1 MGKETEDAA
10 RDRKI
15 DELSMKALK
24 LDDICHEIFFT
35 LLAKKR
41 LRFNELHRQ
50 LKKFGTD
57 VSKPTLIDHLK
68 HLSKQK
74 LIKRRREGFQNVSYG
89 LTEEVSELLDVSED
103 VTKWINALEKGDRFK
118 ELRPIKWNE
127 YYGKLTEMQL
137 DQAIDRD
144 LRETLSLTLFELK
157 TFINYDLKIDKH
169 ESNAAFWNFVG
180 NPLYRMHERSIV
192 EKCRESDEYRKRL
205 FEKMEVLIE
214 ELRSGKG
221 IISKT

>member
-1 MGKETEDAA
+1 MDKETEDAA

-15 DELSMKALK
+15 DELNMKARK
-24 LDDICHEIFFT
+24 LDDICHEIFLT

-74 LIKRRREGFQNVSYG
+74 LIKRRREGQNVSYG
-89 LTEEVSELLDVSED
+89 LTEEISELMDVSKED
-103 VTKWINALEKGDRFK
+103 LTCWINALEKGVRFK
-118 ELRPIKWNE
+118 ELRPIKWSE
-127 YYGKLTEMQL
+127 YYRKLTEKQL
-137 DQAIDRD
+137 DQEIDRD
-144 LRETLSLTLFELK
+144 LRETLSLTLFELR

-180 NPLYRMHERSIV
+180 NPLYRIHEKGIV
-192 EKCRESDEYRKRL
+192 EKCRDSDEYRKRL
-205 FEKMEVLIE
+205 FEKMEVLIK
-214 ELRSGKG
+214 ELRSGKQ

>member
-1 MGKETEDAA
+1 MDKEAEDAA

-24 LDDICHEIFFT
+24 LDDVCHEIFLT

-57 VSKPTLIDHLK
+57 VSKPTLNDHLK
-68 HLSKQK
+68 HLSTQK
-74 LIKRRREGFQNVSYG
+74 LIKRRREGARVSYG
-89 LTEEVSELLDVSED
+89 LTEEISELLDVSED
-103 VTKWINALEKGDRFK
+103 VARWINALEKSGRFK
-118 ELRPIKWNE
+118 ELRPYKWNE
-127 YYGKLTEMQL
+127 YYGKLTEKQL

-144 LRETLSLTLFELK
+144 LRDTLSLTLFELK

-180 NPLYRMHERSIV
+180 NPLYRMHERGIV

-205 FEKMEVLIE
+205 FEKMEALIK

-221 IISKT
+221 II